1 MRTLLLALV
10 LLPFSAW
17 AQYAGPGVETC
28 RAFAEREQK
37 QDGTAVA
44 KVVFDRDQNLGI
56 DRVTRKAGSQP
67 VSSLLYGN
75 GAIVYPKGLA
85 IEISFACLL
94 ADEKRAVFF
103 HWTPRE
109 NASALSQCSRNVPTG
124 GNAAQCLESLLQ
136 VVEQDL
142 TAAYAQRFQEARDAD
157 AKAGNEKAIA
167 TFRRSNE
174 SWIAYRDA
182 ECTRRSGAPEAR
194 KACVIDLSRRRLLD
208 VR

>member
-1 MRTLLLALV
+1 MRTILLALV

-56 DRVTRKAGSQP
+56 DRYTRKVGSQF
-67 VSSLLYGN
+67 VASLLYGN

-85 IEISFACLL
+85 IEMSFVCLL
-94 ADEKRAVFF
+94 ADDKRAVFF
-103 HWTPRE
+103 HWVPRE
-109 NASALSQCSRNVPTG
+109 NASALSQCSRSAAS
-124 GNAAQCLESLLQ
+124 GNAATCLDSLLQ

-142 TAAYAQRFQEARDAD
+142 TAAYALRFQEARDAD
-157 AKAGNEKAIA
+157 AKAGNENAITA
-167 TFRRSNE
+167 FRRSNDA
-174 SWIAYRDA
+174 WIAYRDA
-182 ECTRRSGAPEAR
+182 ECARRGGTPDAR
-194 KACVIDLSRRRLLD
+194 KGCVIDLSRRRLPD